1 MGRDG
6 DFSGKQHPV
15 HFESSTFC
23 LENEDYGMGLAGHV
37 CGGCSPENSELGQRG
52 EFQSD
57 WCQISRPHRKA
68 VLLFPLSP
76 EPARPP
82 PPPRRTRPQGW
93 VGTGK
98 AAPHFSL
105 LFWSFFC
112 PSSLGALRGEGN
124 GAENRTFFRLPYTA
138 LPRSSFLNLNTLLS
152 ALSSRWTRV

>member
-82 PPPRRTRPQGW
+82 PPHAGLGLRVGSGPARLRLTSLCSSGAFSALPLWGLYVGRGTEQRTE
-93 VGTGK
+93 
-98 AAPHFSL
+98 HFSGSL
-105 LFWSFFC
+105 TL
-112 PSSLGALRGEGN
+112 PSLGV
-124 GAENRTFFRLPYTA
+124 P
-138 LPRSSFLNLNTLLS
+138 S
-152 ALSSRWTRV
+152 